1 MKIISKED
9 FNNFVN
15 ALISDDSWNVI
26 GVKSKRDK
34 FMFAPLES
42 AGELRLD
49 YDVTLL
55 PPKKYFFP
63 QRETLFTYDLAGGFS
78 AKGLTAEAKKT
89 AIIGVHPYDIVALL
103 HMDEIFR
110 ETKSDPY
117 YFDKRDSSVI
127 IGVSMQKMSKWC
139 FAPFM
144 GCATVEY
151 GYDLM
156 LTDLGNRYAIN
167 VGSEKGEELLEKY
180 AKNVTN
186 ALARDIQMVG
196 QKKREIMN
204 LSQQKFEFPSPEI
217 IPEMLVKSYGE
228 SSFWEKH
235 SEPCLACGS
244 CVLVCPTCYC
254 FDVKDNPDLTL
265 ESGERI
271 RTWDGCLLE
280 DFAKIASG
288 ENFRPTRPT
297 RYRHRYFKKGKYLFD
312 RFGFISCVGCGRCGS
327 NCLPNI
333 ANPVDVFND
342 MYHETRSIGKEVA
355 PAASPDVQIQTGTD
369 IDYVPKLGTILK
381 KAVMTSNETMLEIKL
396 DDGTELGHKPGQ
408 FVEVSVFGVGEAPIS
423 ISSSPT
429 KKGTFEICV
438 RKVGSLTTKLQSLK
452 EGDKVGVRGPFGN
465 GFDANFLK
473 GKDLLFIAGGLG
485 IAPLRSLFNYV
496 LDNRKDYGKVTLLYG
511 CKEPRELLFS
521 EEMIALANR
530 DDVDFKPTVNWCP
543 ENEVWTGNIG
553 VITTL
558 IPQVD
563 FNPDKTYA
571 IVVGP
576 PVMYKFVLNDLRGR
590 KLPDD
595 HIIVSLE
602 RRMKCGV
609 GKCGHCQI
617 NEIYVCKDGPVFNYS
632 KIKGIPEAL

>member
-15 ALISDDSWNVI
+15 SLIADETLQVI
-26 GVKSKRDK
+26 GVKAKRDK
-34 FMFAPLES
+34 FVFAPLES
-42 AGELRLD
+42 VGELRLD

-63 QRETLFTYDLAGGFS
+63 QRETLFTYNIAS
-78 AKGLTAEAKKT
+78 GLSTKNPAEIKRT
-89 AIIGVHPYDIVALL
+89 VIIGVHPYDIIALL

-117 YFDKRDSSVI
+117 YFEKRDSSII
-127 IGVSMQKMSKWC
+127 IGVNIQKMSKWC

-144 GCATVEY
+144 GAGTTEY
-151 GYDLM
+151 GYDIM
-156 LTDLGNRYAIN
+156 LTDLGNRYA
-167 VGSEKGEELLEKY
+167 VSMGSEKGEGLFSKY
-180 AKNVTN
+180 AKNVTD
-186 ALARDIQMVG
+186 ALARDVQLVG
-196 QKKREIMN
+196 QKKREIMHMP
-204 LSQQKFEFPSPEI
+204 QQKFDFPTEL
-217 IPEMLVKSYGE
+217 IPELLRKNYEE

-235 SEPCLACGS
+235 SETCLACGS

-265 ESGERI
+265 ESGERVRI
-271 RTWDGCLLE
+271 WDGCLLE

-297 RYRHRYFKKGKYLFD
+297 RYRHRYFKKGKYLYD
-312 RFGFISCVGCGRCGS
+312 RFGFISCVGCGRCSS
-327 NCLPNI
+327 NCLPDI
-333 ANPVDVFND
+333 ANPVALFND
-342 MYHETRSIGKEVA
+342 MYHATMEIGTQVS
-355 PAASPDVQIQTGTD
+355 PATEPDIQIQTGVN
-369 IDYVPKLGTILK
+369 IDYVPKLATIVK
-381 KAVMTSNETMLEIKL
+381 KAVQTPMETLFEIKL
-396 DDGTELGHKPGQ
+396 DDGSELEHKPGQ

-423 ISSSPT
+423 VSSSPT
-429 KKGTFEICV
+429 KKDTFELCV
-438 RKVGSLTTKLQSLK
+438 RKLGSVTSKLHTLN
-452 EGDKVGVRGPFGN
+452 EGDKVGIRGPFGN
-465 GFDANFLK
+465 GFDAKFLK
-473 GKDLLFIAGGLG
+473 GKDLLFVAGGLG
-485 IAPLRSLFNYV
+485 MAPLRSLFNYV

-511 CKEPRELLFS
+511 CKEPRELLFAD
-521 EEMIALANR
+521 EMVALASR

-543 ENEVWTGNIG
+543 ENEQWTGNIG

-563 FNPDKTYA
+563 FDPDKTYA

-576 PVMYKFVLNDLRGR
+576 PIMYKFVLHDLRER

>member
-1 MKIISKED
+1 MRVISKKD
-9 FNNFVN
+9 FANFVN
-15 ALISDDSWNVI
+15 SLTKDDSLNVI
-26 GVKSKRDK
+26 GVKSKGNK
-34 FMFAPLES
+34 FAFGQLES
-42 AGELRLD
+42 ASELRLD

-63 QRETLFTYDLAGGFS
+63 QRETLVKYDVANGFF
-78 AKGLTAEAKKT
+78 AKEADLKPMV
-89 AIIGVHPYDIVALL
+89 IIGVHPYDLVALL

-117 YFDKRDSSVI
+117 YFEKRKASTI
-127 IGVSMQKMSKWC
+127 IGVNIQNMSKWC
-139 FAPFM
+139 FAPQM
-144 GCATVEY
+144 GCATTEY

-167 VGSEKGEELLEKY
+167 IGSQKGEALLEKY
-180 AKNVTN
+180 AKNVTD
-186 ALARDIQMVG
+186 ALARDIQLVG
-196 QKKREIMN
+196 QKKREIVGM
-204 LSQQKFEFPSPEI
+204 SKQKLDFETEL
-217 IPEMLVKSYGE
+217 IPELLSKSYEE

-235 SEPCLACGS
+235 AEKCLACGS

-254 FDVKDNPDLTL
+254 FDVRENPDLSL
-265 ESGERI
+265 KEGERI

-312 RFGFISCVGCGRCGS
+312 RFGFVSCVGCGRCSS
-327 NCLPNI
+327 NCLPDI
-333 ANPVDVFND
+333 ANPVNLFND
-342 MYHETRSIGKEVA
+342 MYNENLSMGVEVA
-355 PAASPDVQIQTGTD
+355 PPTEPEIAIQTEGS
-369 IDYVPKLGTILK
+369 IDYVPKLATIVK
-381 KAVMTSNETMLEIKL
+381 KQPMTANETFFEIKL
-396 DDGTELGHKPGQ
+396 DDGASINHKPGQ

-423 ISSSPT
+423 LSSSPT
-429 KKGTFEICV
+429 KKGTFELCV
-438 RKVGSLTTKLQSLK
+438 RKIGNVTTKLHALNA
-452 EGDKVGVRGPFGN
+452 GDKVGIRGPFGN
-465 GFDANFLK
+465 GFDTEFLK
-473 GKDLLFIAGGLG
+473 GKDLLFVAGGLG

-496 LDNRKDYGKVTLLYG
+496 LDNREDYGSVTLLYG
-511 CKEPRELLFS
+511 CKEPREMLFGD
-521 EEMIALANR
+521 EMVALEKR
-530 DDVDFKPTVNWCP
+530 EDVEYKPTVDWCP
-543 ENEVWTGNIG
+543 ENELWTGNIG

-558 IPQVD
+558 IPQVTFD
-563 FNPDKTYA
+563 PETTYA

-576 PVMYKFVLNDLRGR
+576 PIMYKFVIADLKKRNV
-590 KLPDD
+590 PDD

-617 NEIYVCKDGPVFNYS
+617 NQIYVCKDGPVFNYS

>member
-9 FNNFVN
+9 FANFVD
-15 ALISDDSWNVI
+15 ALTKDDLLNVI
-26 GVKSKRDK
+26 GVKSKGNK
-34 FMFAPLES
+34 FAFGPLDS
-42 AGELRLD
+42 ADELRLD

-63 QRETLFTYDLAGGFS
+63 QRETLFTYSLSNGQS
-78 AKGLTAEAKKT
+78 AKNPAEIKPT
-89 AIIGVHPYDIVALL
+89 VIIGVHPYDIVALF

-117 YFDKRDSSVI
+117 YFEKRNSTVI
-127 IGVSMQKMSKWC
+127 IGVNIQKMSKWN
-139 FAPFM
+139 FSPFM
-144 GCATVEY
+144 GCATVDY

-156 LTDLGNRYAIN
+156 LTDLGNRYAIS
-167 VGSEKGEELLEKY
+167 VGSQKGGELLAKY
-180 AKNVTN
+180 AKNVTS
-186 ALARDIQMVG
+186 ALTRDITLVG
-196 QKKREIMN
+196 QKKREIVNM
-204 LSQQKFEFPSPEI
+204 SQQKFDFPTDL
-217 IPEMLVKSYGE
+217 IPELLKKTYGE
-228 SSFWEKH
+228 SGFWEEH
-235 SEPCLACGS
+235 SEKCLACGS

-254 FDVKDNPDLTL
+254 FDVKDNPDLSM
-265 ESGERI
+265 ENVERI

-312 RFGFISCVGCGRCGS
+312 RFGFISCVGCGRCSS

-333 ANPVDVFND
+333 ANPVDLFND
-342 MYHETRSIGKEVA
+342 MYHETINMGLQVAAAATPEVN
-355 PAASPDVQIQTGTD
+355 IQSEGN
-369 IDYVPKLGTILK
+369 IDYVPRLATIVK
-381 KAVMTSNETMLEIKL
+381 KEQMTANETLFEIKL
-396 DDGTELGHKPGQ
+396 DDGSELGHKPGQ
-408 FVEVSVFGVGEAPIS
+408 FAEISVFGIGEAPIS
-423 ISSSPT
+423 ISSPPT

-438 RKVGSLTTKLQSLK
+438 RKLGNVTNKLHTLKVG
-452 EGDKVGVRGPFGN
+452 DRVGVRGPFGK
-465 GFDANFLK
+465 GFDAEFLK

-496 LDNRKDYGKVTLLYG
+496 LDNRSDYGKVSLLYG

-521 EEMIALANR
+521 EELLALARR

-543 ENEVWTGNIG
+543 ENELWDGNIG

-558 IPQVD
+558 IPQIKFD
-563 FNPDKTYA
+563 PEKTYA
-571 IVVGP
+571 VLCGP
-576 PVMYKFVLNDLRGR
+576 PVMYKFVIADLKER
-590 KLPDD
+590 KVPDD

>member
-1 MKIISKED
+1 LKIISKED
-9 FNNFVN
+9 FNNFVSS
-15 ALISDDSWNVI
+15 LISDDSWQVI

-34 FMFAPLES
+34 FTFAPLES
-42 AGELRLD
+42 ASELRLD

-63 QRETLFTYDLAGGFS
+63 QRETLFTYDLSGGFS

-89 AIIGVHPYDIVALL
+89 VIIGVHPYDIVALL

-117 YFDKRDSSVI
+117 YFEKRNASII

-144 GCATVEY
+144 GCATVEH

-167 VGSEKGEELLEKY
+167 VGSEKGEELLDKY

-204 LSQQKFEFPSPEI
+204 LSQQKFEFSSPEI
-217 IPEMLVKSYGE
+217 IPGMLEKSYGE
-228 SSFWEKH
+228 SAFWEKH
-235 SEPCLACGS
+235 SETCLACGS

-333 ANPVDVFND
+333 ANPVDLFND
-342 MYHETRSIGKEVA
+342 MYRETRSIGKEVA
-355 PAASPDVQIQTGTD
+355 TAAAPDVQIKTGAD
-369 IDYVPKLGTILK
+369 IDYVPKLGTIVK
-381 KAVMTSNETMLEIKL
+381 KAVMTGMETLFEIKL

-423 ISSSPT
+423 ISSPPT

-521 EEMIALANR
+521 EEMIALASR
-530 DDVDFKPTVNWCP
+530 DDVNFKPTVNWCP

-563 FNPDKTYA
+563 FDPDKTYA

-576 PVMYKFVLNDLRGR
+576 PIMYKFVLNDLKGR

-617 NEIYVCKDGPVFNYS
+617 NQIYVCKDGPVFNYS